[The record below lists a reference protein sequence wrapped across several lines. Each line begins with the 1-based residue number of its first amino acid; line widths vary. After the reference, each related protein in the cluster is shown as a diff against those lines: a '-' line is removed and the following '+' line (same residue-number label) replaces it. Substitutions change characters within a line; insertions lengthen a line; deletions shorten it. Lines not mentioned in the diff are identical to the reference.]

1 MNYQA
6 LIAALLIVTVG
17 TFCWVEYGKPWL
29 TMLGMQ
35 SDERDQ

>member
-17 TFCWVEYGKPWL
+17 TFCWVEYGKPIL
-29 TMLGMQ
+29 TMLGIQ